1 VTTLTPKIQP
11 TVTELLK
18 MSAQERKLWRNDLC
32 RREMELAD
40 HCDYLSGCPTG
51 NDNELLMELFTVTEL
66 LEVIRTIS

>member
-1 VTTLTPKIQP
+1 MATLTPQIQP
-11 TVTELLK
+11 SVTELLR

-40 HCDYLSGCPTG
+40 HCDYVSGTPSDT
-51 NDNELLMELFTVTEL
+51 DNQLLMELFTVTEL

>member
-1 VTTLTPKIQP
+1 MTILTPKIQP

-18 MSAQERKLWRNDLC
+18 MSAQQRKLWRNDLC

-40 HCDYLSGCPTG
+40 YCDYLSGRPTG

>member
-1 VTTLTPKIQP
+1 
-11 TVTELLK
+11 

-40 HCDYLSGCPTG
+40 HCDYVSGKPSDT
-51 NDNELLMELFTVTEL
+51 DNQLLMELFTVTEL

>member
-1 VTTLTPKIQP
+1 
-11 TVTELLK
+11 